1 MKIYQLQKNF
11 LHQGTLINHHHFQK
25 YHLRI
30 YYLFQKV
37 LKQQKE
43 VLGDVARRQYSLSR
57 HIKMNLWPYPSAK
70 IHPTLQLKGHY
81 HLNKHKKKKIKKTT
95 SKTITEN
102 DAKCLYCE
110 ELYSKSIDDW
120 IKCMDCMNWAHNL
133 CAGIEE
139 EDKNV
144 AFVCEFCS

>member
-43 VLGDVARRQYSLSR
+43 VLGDVARWQYSLSR

-81 HLNKHKKKKIKKTT
+81 HLNKHKKKKLKKQLVKLLQ
-95 SKTITEN
+95 KTMQNVCI
-102 DAKCLYCE
+102 AKNFIPNQLMIG
-110 ELYSKSIDDW
+110 LNVW
-120 IKCMDCMNWAHNL
+120 I
-133 CAGIEE
+133 
-139 EDKNV
+139 V
-144 AFVCEFCS
+144 